1 MTRENEKSPGPG
13 YYDVG
18 GKVLGGPQFKI
29 GIKTELKGKQDKFP
43 GPGEYTPEEK
53 YKFARSPTFRVG
65 TSSRPGLESTS
76 QTPGPNRYNTARS
89 TTSGPSYGFGTS
101 VRSRALSQSQTGPG
115 SYDLQTT
122 IGMVPKYLLSKKDSN
137 HRELPENEANFQVSL
152 TKFTSLPQ
160 SLSGD
165 QQNLFSGR

>member
-1 MTRENEKSPGPG
+1 MERQS
-13 YYDVG
+13 
-18 GKVLGGPQFKI
+18 LF
-29 GIKTELKGKQDKFP
+29 F
-43 GPGEYTPEEK
+43 
-53 YKFARSPTFRVG
+53 FF
-65 TSSRPGLESTS
+65 SSRRRHTRSCLVSWARRCVQETA
-76 QTPGPNRYNTARS
+76 PGPNRYNTARS